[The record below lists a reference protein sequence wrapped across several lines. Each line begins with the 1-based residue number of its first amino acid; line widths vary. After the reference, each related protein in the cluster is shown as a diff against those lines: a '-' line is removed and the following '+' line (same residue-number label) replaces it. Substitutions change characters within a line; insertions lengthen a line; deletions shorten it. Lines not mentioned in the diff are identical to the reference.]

1 MEFRRGLAEELPA
14 PDGSVD
20 LAIFNGVI
28 NLCTDKYRVFQEM
41 YRILKPGGRP
51 FLADIGGS
59 STGSGPRQS
68 QRGSVDRLNRRCS
81 PGGRVSGL
89 H

>member
-41 YRILKPGGRP
+41 YRILKP
-51 FLADIGGS
+51 
-59 STGSGPRQS
+59 
-68 QRGSVDRLNRRCS
+68 
-81 PGGRVSGL
+81 
-89 H
+89 

>member
-20 LAIFNGVI
+20 LHIFNGVI

-41 YRILKPGGRP
+41 Y
-51 FLADIGGS
+51 
-59 STGSGPRQS
+59 
-68 QRGSVDRLNRRCS
+68 
-81 PGGRVSGL
+81 
-89 H
+89 

>member
-1 MEFRRGLAEELPA
+1 MEFRRGLAEELSA

-41 YRILKPGGRP
+41 YRILKPGGRL
-51 FLADIGGS
+51 FLADMVVHR
-59 STGSGPRQS
+59 PVPDPAKAN
-68 QRGSVDRLNRRCS
+68 VDLWTA
-81 PGGRVSGL
+81 
-89 H
+89 